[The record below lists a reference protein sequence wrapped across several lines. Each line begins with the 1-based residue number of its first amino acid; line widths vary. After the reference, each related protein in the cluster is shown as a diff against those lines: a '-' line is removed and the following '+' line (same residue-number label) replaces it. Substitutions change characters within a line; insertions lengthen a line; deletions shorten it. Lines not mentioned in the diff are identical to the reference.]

1 MIRQITYQPKD
12 SEKMKTKWIF
22 RDDGDLAKDYSDFKT
37 IEVMLNKIY
46 EITDSHR
53 NKNKNRAYW
62 DIADIFDKK
71 MNGNDV

>member
-53 NKNKNRAYW
+53 NKNKNSRE
-62 DIADIFDKK
+62 
-71 MNGNDV
+71 